1 MERHHLDERL
11 MPQSALGDPY
21 YEERQLFRELQ
32 NARNRL
38 APDDP
43 LHDVYAPAEHGAYT
57 QLFTREHPII
67 GALSSLVGSAI
78 YTPAKA
84 VGIRQGR
91 SSADPQQMLGGWAG
105 MLSGMGKN
113 IGALGVPDPITY
125 PRMPGVAQRIA
136 EAAKEDGRNP
146 DEAIRDWLILKGA
159 PY

>member
-1 MERHHLDERL
+1 
-11 MPQSALGDPY
+11 
-21 YEERQLFRELQ
+21 
-32 NARNRL
+32 
-38 APDDP
+38 
-43 LHDVYAPAEHGAYT
+43 
-57 QLFTREHPII
+57 
-67 GALSSLVGSAI
+67 
-78 YTPAKA
+78 
-84 VGIRQGR
+84 
-91 SSADPQQMLGGWAG
+91 MLGGWAG